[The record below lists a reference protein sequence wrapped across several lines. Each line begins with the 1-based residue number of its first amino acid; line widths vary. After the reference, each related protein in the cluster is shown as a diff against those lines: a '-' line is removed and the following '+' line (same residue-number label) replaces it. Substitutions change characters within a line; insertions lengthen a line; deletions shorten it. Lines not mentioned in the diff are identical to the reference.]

1 MCRRQQSSYKLE
13 RDRGI
18 PDGKATIAAV
28 RGRSMNAITPN
39 PSNDD
44 VVILRGVSIPLA
56 SDVGGAFVADCSR
69 NRERLVSD
77 SQICEK
83 YGLTFNAWAE
93 IAQNK
98 AVRLAVNAEHE
109 RRIRNGDAAKE
120 AAAKLFAEAPEVLG
134 KILHSEQASPRHRI
148 EAARELRATANTGAE
163 STGNTGE
170 RFIITINLGEDQKL
184 VFDKPI
190 APLTPEEAKEN
201 LDAERNVPARG

>member
-1 MCRRQQSSYKLE
+1 M
-13 RDRGI
+13 RDTTSIAKSDDETIVLRGI
-18 PDGKATIAAV
+18 
-28 RGRSMNAITPN
+28 
-39 PSNDD
+39 
-44 VVILRGVSIPLA
+44 SIPLA
-56 SDVGGAFVADCSR
+56 SDVGGAFIADCSR

-163 STGNTGE
+163 RTGDAGD
-170 RFIITINLGEDQKL
+170 RVVITINLGADQKL
-184 VFDKPI
+184 TFDKSV
-190 APLTPEEAKEN
+190 APLTPDEAKEN
-201 LDAERNVPARG
+201 LDAE